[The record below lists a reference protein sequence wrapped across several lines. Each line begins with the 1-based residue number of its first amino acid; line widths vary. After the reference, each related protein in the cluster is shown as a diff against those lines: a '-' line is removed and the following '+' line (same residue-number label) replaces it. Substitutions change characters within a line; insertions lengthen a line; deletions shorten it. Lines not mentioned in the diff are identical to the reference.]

1 MAEVKQRYRFSF
13 RRKINLIVA
22 TSAHHRCNK
31 HIPTKPMLY
40 LDIAC
45 PTLNNGVNPIDLSI
59 AVYKWQ
65 RSNRGI
71 GPFFD
76 EKLISLLQHRLTT
89 NATSTF
95 PANQCHIWISLALHS
110 TTVLTPSI
118 YPSPFRNGR
127 GQTAVSVHFSSEN

>member
-1 MAEVKQRYRFSF
+1 MAEVKPRYRFSF

-22 TSAHHRCNK
+22 TSAHHKCNK

-45 PTLNNGVNPIDLSI
+45 PTLHYGVNPIDLSI

-71 GPFFD
+71 GRFFVG
-76 EKLISLLQHRLTT
+76 KLISLLKHRLTT
-89 NATSTF
+89 NATSLF
-95 PANQCHIWISLALHS
+95 PPHQCHIWISLALRP

-118 YPSPFRNGR
+118 YPSPFTNGR
-127 GQTAVSVHFSSEN
+127 GQTAVSVHFSWTN